1 MAMTQE
7 EKQAA
12 AMRQEEERRRK
23 EQQEAEERQRL
34 HMQQMEAQQMR
45 QQQANQGPAGMNGGV
60 SPMMASQI
68 SGMGGGSAAAGGGSA
83 AGGSAAGSGA
93 AGGSAAG
100 GGSALAAAGPWA
112 ALAAA
117 VLVNE
122 NYHNK
127 DGRRPDSK
135 AAWLRE
141 SLTGESSA
149 KDTQYWGDKIG
160 GPVGDNI
167 KSGGKIMERVVRPD
181 KTLTNSKI
189 LKPWEWF

>member
-83 AGGSAAGSGA
+83 AGGSAAG
-93 AGGSAAG
+93 GSAAG

-141 SLTGESSA
+141 SLTGESAA

-167 KSGGKIMERVVRPD
+167 KSGGKMMERIVRPD